1 MCQEMFNIF
10 VNCQGPKSTY
20 FWFFGIM
27 SCCNLIHISM
37 WTISRKGDRENCND
51 WRLLIFCESLRH
63 LLVIGL
69 RNGFEG
75 TSRSLLE
82 TTKIR
87 MEGSHKLSTK
97 MSSLQEWITN
107 NFNTKKFKLS
117 TYFPIFFLTIFL
129 IQYKISDTT
138 CSEPP
143 SILQSWW
150 WQVIELHF
158 TKHVSD
164 AKHARQG

>member
-1 MCQEMFNIF
+1 
-10 VNCQGPKSTY
+10 
-20 FWFFGIM
+20 
-27 SCCNLIHISM
+27 M

-51 WRLLIFCESLRH
+51 WLILIFCESLWH
-63 LLVIGL
+63 LLVRGL

-87 MEGSHKLSTK
+87 MEGSNKLSTK

-107 NFNTKKFKLS
+107 DFNTKRFKLS
-117 TYFPIFFLTIFL
+117 TYFSIFFLTIFL

-164 AKHARQG
+164 AKYARQGQNLIFLILWIMKLIGFCYSEKFDPLYSNRT